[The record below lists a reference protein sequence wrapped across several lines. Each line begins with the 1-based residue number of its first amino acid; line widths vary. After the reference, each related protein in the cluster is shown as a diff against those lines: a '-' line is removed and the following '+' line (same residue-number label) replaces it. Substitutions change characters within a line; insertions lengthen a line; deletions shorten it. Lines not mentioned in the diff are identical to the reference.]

1 MIPDGSAGVFAGAIL
16 LGFIHGIEPGHGW
29 PVAATYAL
37 DRDHKWLSGLAAS
50 SILGIGHL
58 ISSIAMVA
66 VFFWAKA
73 YFDLAQIND
82 PVVIADGIAIGGP
95 MGLAAG
101 VLLIA
106 LGVREYRHGHS
117 HDHGIGGGSDDDGHG
132 HSHGDHAHAVP
143 GHGQDTHDHD
153 HHDHSHHTHDDRS
166 HHDHGHSHHGHDG
179 HHDHAHED
187 GGLLSRVTSKLPF
200 VGGDQSHSHDHP
212 DPGDAADR
220 GLLGIAGFAFLLGFA
235 HEEEFE
241 IIGLCL
247 GSTYCLS
254 LMLVYALTVIV
265 GIVGL
270 TLLLIAGY
278 ERYEDRV
285 EAYAD
290 YLPTISAGVLIVMGI
305 GFVLGMF

>member
-82 PVVIADGIAIGGP
+82 PIVLADGIAIGGP

-117 HDHGIGGGSDDDGHG
+117 HDHGIADGGSEDEGHD
-132 HSHGDHAHAVP
+132 HSH
-143 GHGQDTHDHD
+143 HDHD
-153 HHDHSHHTHDDRS
+153 HSHHAHDDQSHHTHDDQSHHTHDDQS
-166 HHDHGHSHHGHDG
+166 HHDRDQHV
-179 HHDHAHED
+179 HED
-187 GGLLSRVTSKLPF
+187 GGILSRVKSALPF
-200 VGGDQSHSHDHP
+200 VGGDQGHSHDHP

-247 GSTYCLS
+247 GSSYCLS

-305 GFVLGMF
+305 GFVLGLF

>member
-1 MIPDGSAGVFAGAIL
+1 VFAGAIL

-66 VFFWAKA
+66 VFFWAKS

-82 PVVIADGIAIGGP
+82 PIVLADGVAVGGP

-106 LGVREYRHGHS
+106 LGIREYRHGHS
-117 HDHGIGGGSDDDGHG
+117 HDHGIGSGSEDDTDRGAGHHTENGQQDHGGG
-132 HSHGDHAHAVP
+132 HGDHDVH
-143 GHGQDTHDHD
+143 HDHGGS
-153 HHDHSHHTHDDRS
+153 HGHAPHDHSHHDHDDGSLRS
-166 HHDHGHSHHGHDG
+166 RI
-179 HHDHAHED
+179 E
-187 GGLLSRVTSKLPF
+187 SKLPF
-200 VGGDQSHSHDHP
+200 VGGDDHDHSHP

-220 GLLGIAGFAFLLGFA
+220 GLVGIAGFAFLLGFA

-247 GSTYCLS
+247 GSSHCLT

-285 EAYAD
+285 EKYAD
-290 YLPTISAGVLIVMGI
+290 HLPTVSAAVLIVMGI
-305 GFVLGMF
+305 GFVLGLF